1 MTLHMYDGR
10 TVGTYITH
18 FSVISVYHIFKKVS
32 TLTLGDKVSM
42 QQLCIV
48 QPNAVTYSGSA

>member
-1 MTLHMYDGR
+1 MYDGR